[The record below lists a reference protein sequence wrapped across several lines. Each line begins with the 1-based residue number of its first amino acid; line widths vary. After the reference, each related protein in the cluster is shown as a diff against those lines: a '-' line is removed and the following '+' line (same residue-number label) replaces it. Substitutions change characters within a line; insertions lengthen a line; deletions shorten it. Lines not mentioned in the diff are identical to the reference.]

1 MGSNMEP
8 PTDDTDRSAAP
19 ETAANQQEAASNADA
34 ATSDTAGERSGTAPG
49 GRRRNPL
56 IPGVLSFL
64 WPGLGQIFIGKRRA
78 GIAFAVPA
86 ALFLVVA
93 LLQVV
98 TNPVLFAV
106 SLWDESYVD
115 LVIIGLAVF
124 GAWRV
129 AAVLHAMFPAGFRR
143 PWRRLEVGV
152 AAVLVAAILVVHGGV
167 AAGAWVWYETS
178 ASIQSNDIFAVGS
191 PTPGAA
197 TPTIAPTPTSSPA
210 SGAVYTAIPE
220 PTPSP
225 TRAPDPNRITF
236 LVVGLDFTSG
246 RDHSLTDTLMIVSL
260 DTVTHEASLISVP
273 RDTTS
278 FPLYWGGSVANT
290 FKLNTFM
297 NTVSQ
302 GKLKAPDEPIVAL
315 EKEIGFLVG
324 IPVNYYAAVD
334 MDGFAKVIDAVGGVD
349 IYNPHAINDPSTG
362 IILPAGPAH
371 LNGIQA
377 VLYARSRENGGSD
390 YIRANRQQ
398 GMLVSLKSR
407 LLSASVLPKFNSIL
421 TIASR
426 SVGTD
431 FPLKTA
437 RNYVK
442 AVQSVKKINM
452 CVLGPPYSVHPP
464 TTQTGGKWTS
474 YLDMNLVAG
483 VSVTFFGED
492 SLYYGQPGVT
502 PRAC

>member
-1 MGSNMEP
+1 MGSNMESS
-8 PTDDTDRSAAP
+8 TDDANKPAEAAASADTAATAAP
-19 ETAANQQEAASNADA
+19 IADEASEQPAAAKSAS
-34 ATSDTAGERSGTAPG
+34 RW
-49 GRRRNPL
+49 RVL

-64 WPGLGQIFIGKRRA
+64 WPGLGQIFMGKRRA
-78 GIAFAVPA
+78 GIVFAVPA
-86 ALFLVVA
+86 VLFLAMA
-93 LLQVV
+93 LLQVA

-106 SLWDESYVD
+106 SLWDESYVE
-115 LVIIGLAVF
+115 LVIVGLAVF

-143 PWRRLEVGV
+143 PWRRMEVAV
-152 AAVLVAAILVVHGGV
+152 AAALIAAILVVHGGV

-178 ASIQSNDIFAVGS
+178 ASIQSNNIFAVGS
-191 PTPGAA
+191 PTPGD
-197 TPTIAPTPTSSPA
+197 PTPTDLQTPTPSPES
-210 SGAVYTAIPE
+210 SGAVYTAIPQ

-290 FKLNTFM
+290 FKLNTFL

-302 GKLKAPDEPIVAL
+302 GKLKAPDDPIVAL

-334 MDGFAKVIDAVGGVD
+334 MDGFAKVIDALGGVD

-362 IILPAGPAH
+362 IILAAGPAH

-398 GMLVSLKSR
+398 GMLVSLKSK

-421 TIASR
+421 SIASR

-437 RNYVK
+437 KNYVK
-442 AVQSVKKINM
+442 AVQGVKKINM

-502 PRAC
+502 PRSC

>member
-1 MGSNMEP
+1 M
-8 PTDDTDRSAAP
+8 
-19 ETAANQQEAASNADA
+19 
-34 ATSDTAGERSGTAPG
+34 
-49 GRRRNPL
+49 
-56 IPGVLSFL
+56 LSFL
-64 WPGLGQIFIGKRRA
+64 WPGLGQVFAGKRRA

-86 ALFLVVA
+86 AVFLIVA
-93 LLQVV
+93 ILQIV

-115 LVIIGLAVF
+115 LVILGLAVF
-124 GAWRV
+124 GVWRAV
-129 AAVLHAMFPAGFRR
+129 AVLHAMSCAGFRR
-143 PWRRLEVGV
+143 PWRRFEVSV
-152 AAVLVAAILVVHGGV
+152 AAVLIAAITLMHAGV
-167 AAGAWVWYETS
+167 AAGTWAWYQ
-178 ASIQSNDIFAVGS
+178 ASVSIDQNDIFAVGS
-191 PTPGAA
+191 PSPGAS
-197 TPTIAPTPTSSPA
+197 TPTPTPTPYWATGDPSWSVTPAPTPTA
-210 SGAVYTAIPE
+210 E
-220 PTPSP
+220 P

-260 DTVTHEASLISVP
+260 DTVTHEAALISVP

-290 FKLNTFM
+290 FKLNTFLNM
-297 NTVSQ
+297 VTQKRLN
-302 GKLKAPDEPIVAL
+302 APDEPIVAL

-349 IYNPHAINDPSTG
+349 VYNPHAINDPATG
-362 IILPAGPAH
+362 IILAAGPAH
-371 LNGIQA
+371 LNGVEA

-398 GMLVSLKSR
+398 GMLVSLKSK
-407 LLSASVLPKFNSIL
+407 LLSAGNLPKFNTILSI
-421 TIASR
+421 AAK

-437 RNYVK
+437 KNYVK
-442 AVQSVKKINM
+442 SVQQVKKISM
-452 CVLGPPYSVHPP
+452 CVLGPPFSIHPS
-464 TTQTGGKWTS
+464 TTETGGKWTS
-474 YLDMNLVAG
+474 YLDMNRVAAMS
-483 VSVTFFGED
+483 VSVFGED

-502 PRAC
+502 PKAC